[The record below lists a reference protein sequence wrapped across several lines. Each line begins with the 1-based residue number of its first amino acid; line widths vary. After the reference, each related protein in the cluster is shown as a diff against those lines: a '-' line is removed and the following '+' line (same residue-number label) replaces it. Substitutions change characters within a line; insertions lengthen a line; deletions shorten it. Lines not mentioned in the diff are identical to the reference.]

1 MKITVMNFKGG
12 VGKTSFSLNLALMMG
27 CAIVTNDGFSPLER
41 VISPKKILKLF
52 PSDPMPKFPKNLEL
66 VFDLGGHIDPRTVDA
81 LKQSDVV
88 VIPVFGD
95 YLSTQTSLEC
105 ISEVLPLHS
114 NIVVVAN
121 RAEPGDYDKLKMV
134 VGKFHPDLPVFPL
147 NKSKAFENVFKKRRS
162 LKDMAE
168 SGGLEGYSYR
178 KVFLQFLDIV
188 KHIEKTRKEAV

>member
-12 VGKTSFSLNLALMMG
+12 VGKTSFALNIALMRG
-27 CAIVTNDGFSPLER
+27 CAIVTNDVFSPLER
-41 VISPKKILKLF
+41 VMSPKKILKLF
-52 PSDPMPKFPKNLEL
+52 PTNEIPKFPKKLDL
-66 VFDLGGHIDPRTVDA
+66 VFDLGGHIDPRTIDA

-114 NIVVVAN
+114 NIIVVAN
-121 RAEPGDYDKLKMV
+121 RAEPGDYDKLKILV
-134 VGKFHPDLPVFPL
+134 DKFYPGLPVFPL

-178 KVFLQFLDIV
+178 TVFLQFLEIV
-188 KHIEKTRKEAV
+188 KHIEKTRTEEV